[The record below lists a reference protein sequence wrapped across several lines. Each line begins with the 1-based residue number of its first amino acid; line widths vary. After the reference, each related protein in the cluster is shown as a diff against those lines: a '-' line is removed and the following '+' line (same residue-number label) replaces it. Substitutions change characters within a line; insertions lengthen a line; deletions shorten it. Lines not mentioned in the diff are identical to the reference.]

1 MESKFDWEPFEY
13 DDMDDCNISY
23 CAKDK
28 TDKDEDACAAKYKKF
43 IAALVAIFAVECL
56 ALMLTTCVMD
66 SRSVHRNDN
75 SSQKQKSE
83 IVYDSLAENSDP
95 IHYLQ
100 TDKKWKNMPYSEGT
114 IGTYGCGLTAAASY
128 ISWIT
133 KDASYTPVSLHKA
146 VGDSC
151 LTDGVND
158 MGKFCE
164 YIHQTYEDEYKP
176 QTWNIEEAKQ
186 DLRDG
191 YCLFASV
198 YTGLREEGKQY
209 EGHIVLV
216 YKWDDRGI
224 WIMDPYDKDYKGAMS
239 EEKFND
245 VFSDGRS
252 YFYAIK
258 HF

>member
-13 DDMDDCNISY
+13 DDMDDCNMPY
-23 CAKDK
+23 CSKRAAE
-28 TDKDEDACAAKYKKF
+28 EDSTASKYKKF
-43 IAALVAIFAVECL
+43 IAALAAIFAVGCL
-56 ALMLTTCVMD
+56 ALALTACTVN
-66 SRSVHRNDN
+66 SKNAHAGSSAVHA
-75 SSQKQKSE
+75 QKAEK
-83 IVYDSLAENSDP
+83 VYDSLAENSDP
-95 IHYLQ
+95 IHYVQ

-133 KDASYTPVSLHKA
+133 RDASYTPVSLHQA

-164 YIHQTYEDEYKP
+164 YIHQTYGDEYKP
-176 QTWNIEEAKQ
+176 QTWNIDEAKQ
-186 DLRDG
+186 DLREG

-198 YTGLREEGKQY
+198 YTGLRAEGKQY

-216 YKWDDRGI
+216 YKWDDSGI
-224 WIMDPYDKDYKGAMS
+224 WIMDPYDKDYEGAMS

-252 YFYAIK
+252 HFYAIK
-258 HF
+258 HL